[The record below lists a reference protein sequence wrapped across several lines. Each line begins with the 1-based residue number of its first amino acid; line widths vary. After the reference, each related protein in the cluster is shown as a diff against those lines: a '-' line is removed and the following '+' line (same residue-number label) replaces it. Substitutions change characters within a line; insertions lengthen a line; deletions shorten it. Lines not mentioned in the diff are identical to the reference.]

1 MSDFI
6 AYHGVDSAEHQRRFD
21 ELAGGG
27 FRPAVY
33 VVSGDPADPRYAAV
47 WVRRTGPAW
56 WAFHG
61 LSAVG
66 YQDRV
71 DELSDQGFSP
81 TMVSAAGP
89 FGGEVF
95 AAVFEQ
101 RPDEPWFARHGL
113 RWGDDTDRQ
122 TLPFHNR
129 LAAEQGYAP
138 HCLAV
143 YGDPSDR
150 RFAGVW
156 RQNPGADLWSWWWTE
171 EDAFQRFFAAL
182 KDGGMRPAALAVA
195 ADRQVL
201 GVFRGDRVG
210 PWHAR
215 HAIAAAEYQRE
226 FDAQAIAGRR
236 PIVVAAGGRDDSTR
250 YAAVFAADDRPAAR
264 TWSPTGGEFAGV
276 GDLDGAVRAFMV
288 RLGIRAGAVAV
299 GRGGTIVA
307 ARGYTWAE
315 PDYRVTG
322 PETRFRIASV
332 SKAFTAAAV
341 AGLIAAGRLAWD
353 TQAFPF
359 LGVTSALPAG
369 ATADPA
375 SEAITVEQLVLRT
388 SRLPRDFDRE
398 QREIGA
404 LLGHTAAPLPMDVLI
419 RYLYGLPLIAAVPP
433 GGAYSNAAFYLLT
446 AVVERAAG
454 LPYVAALDRYVLRE
468 SAIGDVTVGATA
480 AGAGQPGEV
489 AGYDCADVH
498 GSQLD
503 FAADALAPNAYGG
516 NFVLETG
523 AGSGGLVTSAPSIA
537 RLIANHPVWNGDQGH
552 LTGREVGTRY
562 GTLEG
567 SSSGARSRP
576 DGLDFA
582 FLFNRRS
589 TDAQH
594 DEIRNAIDAVLTT
607 HGGSL

>member
-1 MSDFI
+1 MSEFT

-21 ELAGGG
+21 ELSEGGL
-27 FRPAVY
+27 RPAVY
-33 VVSGDPADPRYAAV
+33 AVSGDPANPRYAAV
-47 WVRRTGPAW
+47 WVRRAGPPW

-61 LSAVG
+61 LSAAD

-71 DELSDQGFSP
+71 DELSDQGFGP
-81 TMVSAAGP
+81 TMVSAVGP

-101 RPDEPWFARHGL
+101 RPDEPWFAGHGL
-113 RWGDDTDRQ
+113 RWGDDTDPQ
-122 TLPFHNR
+122 ALQFHNR
-129 LAAEQGYAP
+129 RAAEQGYAP
-138 HCLAV
+138 QCLAV
-143 YGDPSDR
+143 YGSPSDR

-171 EDAFQRFFAAL
+171 EDAYQRFFTAL
-182 KDGGMRPAALAVA
+182 KTGGLRPAALAVA
-195 ADRQVL
+195 ADRRVL
-201 GVFRGDRVG
+201 AVFRGDRVG

-215 HAIAAAEYQRE
+215 HAIGAVEYQRE
-226 FDAQAIAGRR
+226 FDAQAAAGRR
-236 PIVVAAGGRDDSTR
+236 PIVVATGGRDESAR
-250 YAAVFAADDRPAAR
+250 YAAVFAADDSPAAR
-264 TWSPTGGEFAGV
+264 VWNAVGGAFAGV
-276 GDLDGAVRAFMV
+276 GDLDGAIRAFMV

-315 PDYRVTG
+315 PDYPVTR

-341 AGLIAAGRLAWD
+341 AGLVAAGRLAWD
-353 TQAFPF
+353 TEAFPF
-359 LGVTSALPAG
+359 VGVTSPLPSG
-369 ATADPA
+369 VTPDPA

-398 QREIGA
+398 QREIA
-404 LLGHTAAPLPMDVLI
+404 ARLGHTAAPLPRETLI
-419 RYLYGLPLIAAVPP
+419 RYLYGLPLIAAVPS
-433 GGAYSNAAFYLLT
+433 GGAYSNTAFYLLT

-454 LPYVAALDRYVLRE
+454 LPYAAALDRYVLRGLE
-468 SAIGDVTVGATA
+468 IGDVAVGATE
-480 AGAGQPGEV
+480 AGAALPGEV
-489 AGYDCADVH
+489 AGYDCADLH

-516 NFVLETG
+516 DYVLETG

-537 RLIANHPVWNGDQGH
+537 RLIAHHPVWNADRAH

-567 SSSGARSRP
+567 SSSGARSRR

-582 FLFNRRS
+582 FLFNRRF

-594 DEIRNAIDAVLTT
+594 DEIRDAIDAVLTA